1 LPAFPGAAH
10 AQAEPTQ
17 PPQTSWGDTHR
28 PPLWC
33 IAANVFPSPY
43 PQVARDIL
51 STTLE
56 NVACPESS
64 FMNRILHATKFAAE
78 KHAQQR
84 RKNADATPYINHP
97 IEVAE
102 HLARI
107 GGVSDEDVLIAALLH
122 DTIEDTQTNYQEI
135 ADLFGI
141 RVASIVLE
149 CTDDKSLEKAERKRL
164 QIVIAPKKC
173 PEAKCVKIA
182 DKTCNL
188 SSIISDPPNDWS
200 VQRQREYFGW
210 AERVVAGLLGVN
222 DPLDAYVKEVLARG
236 KAALEKLAAKSIQ
249 SG

>member
-1 LPAFPGAAH
+1 
-10 AQAEPTQ
+10 
-17 PPQTSWGDTHR
+17 
-28 PPLWC
+28 
-33 IAANVFPSPY
+33 
-43 PQVARDIL
+43 
-51 STTLE
+51 
-56 NVACPESS
+56 
-64 FMNRILHATKFAAE
+64 MNRILHATKFAAE

-164 QIVIAPKKC
+164 QIVNAPKKS

>member
-1 LPAFPGAAH
+1 LQSLILTAD
-10 AQAEPTQ
+10 EPRKDN
-17 PPQTSWGDTHR
+17 W
-28 PPLWC
+28 
-33 IAANVFPSPY
+33 
-43 PQVARDIL
+43 
-51 STTLE
+51 
-56 NVACPESS
+56 

-107 GGVSDEDVLIAALLH
+107 GGVFDEDVLIAALLH
-122 DTIEDTQTNYQEI
+122 DTIEDTQTTYQEI

-141 RVASIVLE
+141 RVAGIVLE

-164 QIVIAPKKC
+164 QIVNAPSKS
-173 PEAKCVKIA
+173 PEAKCVKVA

-188 SSIISDPPNDWS
+188 NSTISDPPPDWS
-200 VQRQREYFGW
+200 IQRQLEYFEW

-222 DPLDAYVKEVLARG
+222 DSLDACVKEVLTRG
-236 KAALEKLAAKSIQ
+236 KALLQTLAANSSQ
-249 SG
+249 AD